1 MTPCLVGQ
9 CFIHT
14 QIHSRNTSTH
24 VSCCA
29 HEGQLSPHHRGSIW
43 PTEHTRIHTRL
54 LAPSTCLCLCLN
66 IPTSLKAQSLLSPSL
81 VFIPCAAL
89 SFSLSFSLHTEV
101 GHSGSTVYSNA
112 AASGEKSK
120 ETHRGENR
128 EKEGR
133 THSAQFN
140 ISALTKK
147 ENTHTHTPSADEPF
161 QLVSKSV
168 FMTSWSAWSRPHVR
182 PAHTNI
188 PLTDHKSVDDFITL
202 YLCLIIN
209 LTDRS

>member
-1 MTPCLVGQ
+1 M
-9 CFIHT
+9 
-14 QIHSRNTSTH
+14 H

-43 PTEHTRIHTRL
+43 PTEHTRTHTRL

-147 ENTHTHTPSADEPF
+147 ENTHPHPFCRRAISAGVKVCLYDLMISTIKTSCKACTH
-161 QLVSKSV
+161 K
-168 FMTSWSAWSRPHVR
+168 
-182 PAHTNI
+182 HTLNW
-188 PLTDHKSVDDFITL
+188 P
-202 YLCLIIN
+202 
-209 LTDRS
+209 

>member
-14 QIHSRNTSTH
+14 QIRSRNTSTH

-147 ENTHTHTPSADEPF
+147 RKHTPTPLL
-161 QLVSKSV
+161 Q
-168 FMTSWSAWSRPHVR
+168 TSHFSWCQSLSLWPHDQ
-182 PAHTNI
+182 HDQD
-188 PLTDHKSVDDFITL
+188 LM
-202 YLCLIIN
+202 
-209 LTDRS
+209 

>member
-1 MTPCLVGQ
+1 MTANTTVWHPVLLVSVLFTHRYAAGTQVRMCLVALTRGNCHHITGVASDLQ
-9 CFIHT
+9 NTHAHT
-14 QIHSRNTSTH
+14 
-24 VSCCA
+24 
-29 HEGQLSPHHRGSIW
+29 
-43 PTEHTRIHTRL
+43 HTHTRL

-147 ENTHTHTPSADEPF
+147 RKHTPTPLL
-161 QLVSKSV
+161 Q
-168 FMTSWSAWSRPHVR
+168 TSHFSWCQSLSLWPHDQ
-182 PAHTNI
+182 HDQD
-188 PLTDHKSVDDFITL
+188 LM
-202 YLCLIIN
+202 
-209 LTDRS
+209 

>member
-1 MTPCLVGQ
+1 MCLVALTRGNCHHITGVASDLQ
-9 CFIHT
+9 
-14 QIHSRNTSTH
+14 NTH
-24 VSCCA
+24 A
-29 HEGQLSPHHRGSIW
+29 
-43 PTEHTRIHTRL
+43 HTRL

-147 ENTHTHTPSADEPF
+147 ENTHTHSPSADEPF

-168 FMTSWSAWSRPHVR
+168 FMTSWSARSRPHVR